1 MSGLICSFSSPFCS
15 DVFVLEVF
23 EEVEVLEVLEDIRS
37 TALPPVVVHSS
48 LETFGGSRSTCSL
61 PLNLHG
67 LEPSASWS
75 SPGVGTSFC
84 LHHPEK
90 DEVVQPHHVGRSPWV
105 LPHLEDD
112 HLLHL
117 QACKMES
124 SHRHLVE
131 VVAEGLEVVLE
142 G

>member
-1 MSGLICSFSSPFCS
+1 M
-15 DVFVLEVF
+15 
-23 EEVEVLEVLEDIRS
+23 LEVLEEVAVLELEDVLEDTMS

-48 LETFGGSRSTCSL
+48 LETFGGSRSTCCL

-84 LHHPEK
+84 LHYPEK

-142 G
+142 S